1 VEVELLLQTEQ
12 IQIFLQLYQ
21 QVGVEVLEGQVMLD
35 NLEEVVVEQLDLH
48 QDLEEQ
54 EIHPQ

>member
-12 IQIFLQLYQ
+12 IQIFQQLHQ
-21 QVGVEVLEGQVMLD
+21 QVVAEVLVDQVMLD
-35 NLEEVVVEQLDLH
+35 NLEEVVVEQLDLP

-54 EIHPQ
+54 EILRQ